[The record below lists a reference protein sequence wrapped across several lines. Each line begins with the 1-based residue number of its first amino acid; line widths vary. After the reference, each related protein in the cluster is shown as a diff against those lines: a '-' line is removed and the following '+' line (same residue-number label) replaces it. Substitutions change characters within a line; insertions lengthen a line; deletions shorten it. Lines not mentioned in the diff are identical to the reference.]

1 MRVRIIRTPPRNHR
15 RSRSRNV
22 ALNQF
27 YGTGRRKTST
37 ARVYLRPGSGTI
49 TVNRRAFEQFFP
61 TEALR
66 TQIRQPLV
74 VTETGEHYDVL
85 AIVNGG
91 GVAGQAGAVR
101 LGIARALV
109 RRRRRAAPDAQ
120 DERLPHARRAGE
132 GTQEVRIWPGRAS
145 ASSSASARRRAFSS
159 VVAAGLLPPISP
171 LWGGASAPR
180 IGGRLTGISM
190 QELLEA
196 GVHFGHQTKRWNPK
210 MKEYIFGERNGIY
223 IIDLGKTVKLFRQA
237 EEFITQPGRRRPD
250 DAVCRAPSVRRRTW
264 SPKRRSAAACST

>member
-1 MRVRIIRTPPRNHR
+1 MQVRIIRTLRRNQR

-22 ALNQF
+22 ALTQF

-49 TVNRRAFEQFFP
+49 TVNRRTFEQFFP

-74 VTETGEHYDVL
+74 ITEQGERYDVL

-109 RRRRRAAPDAQ
+109 AADVELRRALKTNGFLTRDARAK
-120 DERLPHARRAGE
+120 ERKKYGLAGARKRF
-132 GTQEVRIWPGRAS
+132 Q
-145 ASSSASARRRAFSS
+145 FS
-159 VVAAGLLPPISP
+159 
-171 LWGGASAPR
+171 
-180 IGGRLTGISM
+180 
-190 QELLEA
+190 
-196 GVHFGHQTKRWNPK
+196 KR
-210 MKEYIFGERNGIY
+210 
-223 IIDLGKTVKLFRQA
+223 
-237 EEFITQPGRRRPD
+237 
-250 DAVCRAPSVRRRTW
+250 
-264 SPKRRSAAACST
+264 